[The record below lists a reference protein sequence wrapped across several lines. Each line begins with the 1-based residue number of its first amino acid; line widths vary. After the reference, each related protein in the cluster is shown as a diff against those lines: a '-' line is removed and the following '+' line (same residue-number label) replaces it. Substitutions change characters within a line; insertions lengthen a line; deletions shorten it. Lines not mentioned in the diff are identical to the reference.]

1 MPKTKQQK
9 TDTLEKIKQQIASAK
24 SIVFADYK
32 GVKVKDFQELRKS
45 LKQGKGSIEVT
56 KINLARIAF
65 EKNKSLD
72 ELIGKASL
80 AIGYSFDD
88 EISAPKIIKKFGKKN
103 EHVKILGG
111 FCDGKFMSKEEIERL
126 ADIPSKEELLVKLLF
141 VIKSPIYKLVG
152 NLGGQAPRLVRTL
165 KAIAEKG

>member
-1 MPKTKQQK
+1 MPKSKAQK
-9 TDTLEKIKQQIASAK
+9 SSDLEEIKRKIGDAK

-45 LKQGKGSIEVT
+45 LKKGKGSIEVT

-72 ELIGKASL
+72 EIVGKASL

-88 EISAPKIIKKFGKKN
+88 EVSAPKIIKKFGKTN
-103 EHVKILGG
+103 ENVKLLGG
-111 FCDGKFMSKEEIERL
+111 FCDGKFMTKEEIERL

-141 VIKSPIYKLVG
+141 TIKSPIYKLVG
-152 NLGGQAPRLVRTL
+152 NLGGQTPKLVRVL
-165 KAIAEKG
+165 KAISEKG